1 MIDFPNSS
9 KAKKYFLCLCAGTA
23 ELNYRTPSARGV
35 GLADGAAE
43 ENEDGDGGS
52 NGGMR
57 FEMGRVSPKCV
68 YFDCERISCSDFCN
82 TLGNSRRLL
91 LSSWFLFCFIPPR
104 GPGAS
109 DARAGGVAM

>member
-1 MIDFPNSS
+1 MIDFPNST

-43 ENEDGDGGS
+43 ENEDGDGG

-68 YFDCERISCSDFCN
+68 FASPSSVGISAPWNKFTSSLCS
-82 TLGNSRRLL
+82 L
-91 LSSWFLFCFIPPR
+91 FLFCFILPR
-104 GPGAS
+104 VSGAN

>member
-43 ENEDGDGGS
+43 ENEDGDGG

-68 YFDCERISCSDFCN
+68 FASPPRVGISAILFEIYVA
-82 TLGNSRRLL
+82 TLFV
-91 LSSWFLFCFIPPR
+91 FLFCFILPCVS
-104 GPGAS
+104 GAS
-109 DARAGGVAM
+109 DARAGGVAT